1 MNQTDR
7 YSSHTFTQ
15 GSIKTS
21 ETGETFVKAGKDFVS
36 QTGDVY
42 TKTSFGYINTRTGI
56 NTTLGEQ
63 NDY

>member
-1 MNQTDR
+1 MNQTDKF
-7 YSSHTFTQ
+7 SSHTFTQ
-15 GSIKTS
+15 GTIKTA

-56 NTTLGEQ
+56 NTTLGEHD
-63 NDY
+63 DY